1 MTETVATLSAL
12 LGLDDRSR
20 AEARST
26 ALARGGRFAASKLIA
41 GPLRLAAAA
50 GVIDASVALLQS
62 PLAEI
67 LGDAWSKAREI
78 AKYADPNKYP
88 PDAVNEVALGGHE
101 IALKR
106 KPSLEIVLDGAP
118 TGVTVPCEL
127 KLKLELKSVMLR
139 IQGGRIVGARVG
151 DFLGGGSY
159 ACAGVTLA
167 ERKTSPFRL
176 PGDVVFNPGVIV

>member
-1 MTETVATLSAL
+1 MTETIATLAAL
-12 LGLDDRSR
+12 VGLDDASR
-20 AEARST
+20 AEARAS
-26 ALARGGRFAASKLIA
+26 ALARGGKFAASKLIT

-50 GVIDASVALLQS
+50 GVIDASVAMLQS
-62 PLAEI
+62 PLADI
-67 LGDAWSKAREI
+67 LGDAWAKARDV
-78 AKYADPNKYP
+78 AKYADPSKYP
-88 PDAVNEVALGGHE
+88 PDVVNEVALGGHE

-151 DFLGGGSY
+151 DFVGGGSY

-167 ERKTSPFRL
+167 ERKTGPLRL
-176 PGDVVFNPGVIV
+176 PGDVTFTPGVAL